1 MFLFADNANT
11 PRLRTFAVRVGSVAV
26 VGLLAASPLLLQST
40 AMADGPSASG
50 TSSTSDSQSRFEV
63 VLSNLPPRDSMAYRY
78 LQDIAGAIRG
88 EKLTMSKSEMW
99 SIDPSRADML
109 MHAANEQGIEM
120 TEVGARSTTIL
131 SLPSNE
137 DTRPDQ
143 DMLGKLQ
150 SNAVMS
156 VTMMD
161 VKRPA
166 MLEYAL
172 ARGDKPVIGTRPTYE
187 DDKFKIVI
195 PLPNGQTVTAE
206 RSYIETTKEGCFWHG
221 RIKGSQLPVSLM
233 WWPEGGMAGS
243 FQHDGRNY
251 VIRRMKDKAHAVIEM
266 APEKMPPEHPQTP
279 IDFLKQQGEMLRNLA
294 DARETSNELPAGLA
308 DLPLFQSEKKKATEA
323 EKEKSEAKAGDTVI
337 SVLFLT
343 TQKVAEAY
351 SNVRQ
356 DLVALSVEQTNQSFR
371 ASRIDG
377 VRVEVADVL
386 TVDYD
391 ETGGNHFNHLWRM
404 ADRGDAYLEDVHELR
419 NKHRADIVML
429 IVDSPTGC
437 GLATRVA
444 ADAHE
449 AFAVVHHECA
459 TTTFSVAHEIGHLI
473 GARHDRAL
481 DKSTRPFPFGHGY
494 VNATKWRTMMSYKAS
509 CEGCPRLPVWSN
521 PNVEIDG
528 DLAGDPDTHNARV
541 IAEQAARVSRFR

>member
-1 MFLFADNANT
+1 MSLSGDKAGT
-11 PRLRTFAVRVGSVAV
+11 TRLRTIAARIGSAAV
-26 VGLLAASPLLLQST
+26 VALLAAAPLLQS
-40 AMADGPSASG
+40 SALAEEPRQSE
-50 TSSTSDSQSRFEV
+50 TNVSSDDQARFDV

-120 TEVGARSTTIL
+120 TEVGAQSTKIL
-131 SLPSNE
+131 SLGS
-137 DTRPDQ
+137 Q
-143 DMLGKLQ
+143 DGATPNKEMLDRLQ
-150 SNAVMS
+150 SEAVMS

-172 ARGDKPVIGTRPTYE
+172 SRGDKPVIGNRPTYL
-187 DDKFKIVI
+187 DDRFEIQI
-195 PLPNGQTVTAE
+195 PLPNGQTIKAE
-206 RSYIETTKEGCFWHG
+206 RYYVESTKEGCFWHG
-221 RIKGSQLPVSLM
+221 KIQGSKLPVSLM

-251 VIRRMKDKAHAVIEM
+251 VIRRMKDKTHAVIEM
-266 APEKMPPEHPQTP
+266 APEKMPPEHPQAP
-279 IDFLKQQGEMLRNLA
+279 RDFLKQQGEMLRNLA
-294 DARETSNELPAGLA
+294 DAKETSNELPAGLA
-308 DLPLFQSEKKKATEA
+308 DLPLFKNEKKKKA
-323 EKEKSEAKAGDTVI
+323 EVAKEKSEAKAGDTVI

-343 TQKVAEAY
+343 TKKVAEAY

-356 DLVALSVEQTNQSFR
+356 DLVALAVEQTNQSFR
-371 ASRIDG
+371 ASKIDG

-404 ADRGDAYLEDVHELR
+404 ADRGDAHLEDVHELR